1 MKIIRAAAKLKNM
14 IIVSSQ
20 TDGMRTGRTLIRA
33 RIDYGSRSQNQ
44 YGGETG
50 SYDRGG
56 NDYGDGDSY
65 SRRRNETQNDFSYG
79 HQTQA
84 PSYDSSFAG
93 GDERQEHHG
102 RRHHD
107 EEPVNTYES
116 SARTGYQ
123 PSYQPSYQ
131 QPVYGGGGF
140 ENNEFSSG
148 GDVQGRR
155 EYGGGNEFSGENE
168 EHRHKKHHKK
178 HEKREEPDEVSESYD
193 GGYGGRPYGGNNETF
208 GAERLNLED
217 REERHGGRHRR
228 RDDYYE

>member
-1 MKIIRAAAKLKNM
+1 MK
-14 IIVSSQ
+14 
-20 TDGMRTGRTLIRA
+20 DGRTLIRA

-50 SYDRGG
+50 SYDRGE

-65 SRRRNETQNDFSYG
+65 SQRRNETQNDYSYG
-79 HQTQA
+79 HQAQT
-84 PSYDSSFAG
+84 PSYNSSFTG

-102 RRHHD
+102 RRRHD

-148 GDVQGRR
+148 GDVQQGRG

-178 HEKREEPDEVSESYD
+178 HEKREEPDEVSESY
-193 GGYGGRPYGGNNETF
+193 GGYGGRPYGGNDETF

-217 REERHGGRHRR
+217 REEGHGGRHRR

>member
-1 MKIIRAAAKLKNM
+1 M
-14 IIVSSQ
+14 
-20 TDGMRTGRTLIRA
+20 TDGRTLIRA
-33 RIDYGSRSQNQ
+33 RIDYGSRSSQNQ

-50 SYDRGG
+50 SYDRGE

-65 SRRRNETQNDFSYG
+65 SRRRNETQNDYSYG
-79 HQTQA
+79 RQAQA
-84 PSYDSSFAG
+84 PSYDSSLTD

-102 RRHHD
+102 RRRHD

-148 GDVQGRR
+148 GDVQQGRG

-193 GGYGGRPYGGNNETF
+193 GGYGGRPYGENDETF

-217 REERHGGRHRR
+217 REESHGGRHRR